1 MCVLMVPDSSWPH
14 GCSLPRLLYPWNFP
28 GKNTGVGC
36 RFLLQEIFLTQRS
49 NPSLLHCRQILYHSD
64 TRESLPMGWPIP
76 FASIYSVCPLHGSQP
91 CHGEGACVTQW
102 SYEPCCA
109 GPPKMEESEWRVLT
123 NRGPL
128 EELMAT
134 LQLSCHREPHR
145 QYEKAKWLD
154 TERGTLQVSRCPICY
169 WRSVEK
175 ELQKKWRHWAQAK
188 TTASCGYDW
197 WWKSDAIKN
206 NMA

>member
-1 MCVLMVPDSSWPH
+1 MGHCCCCCLAAKSCLTLLQPRGLKPT
-14 GCSLPRLLYPWNFP
+14 RLLCPWGFP

-109 GPPKMEESEWRVLT
+109 EPPKMDRSWWRVLKKYGHWG
-123 NRGPL
+123 RKW
-128 EELMAT
+128 EAT
-134 LQLSCHREPHR
+134 PIFFPEKHNE
-145 QYEKAKWLD
+145 QYEKSKIHD
-154 TERGTLQVSRCPICY
+154 IGR
-169 WRSVEK
+169 
-175 ELQKKWRHWAQAK
+175 
-188 TTASCGYDW
+188 
-197 WWKSDAIKN
+197 
-206 NMA
+206 